1 MKSDSTLS
9 AARKH
14 TKYQAL
20 NRIGFSKQWESL
32 YAFILVE
39 RHLMQELGIYK
50 LIRRARKKVLAWV
63 LPYLPQPFWKY
74 LVISLPTELHILTFQ
89 TLWNIISERLLLN
102 WWCLRVME
110 MEHLSS
116 KSLPNIHIILSR
128 WHYSKFLCNHFAYF
142 PHPSHS
148 SNPLIL
154 KYLFHRAFIFQPQF
168 VIYVNVEM
176 KE

>member
-50 LIRRARKKVLAWV
+50 LIRRARKKSS
-63 LPYLPQPFWKY
+63 
-74 LVISLPTELHILTFQ
+74 SLSFTLFATTF
-89 TLWNIISERLLLN
+89 LK
-102 WWCLRVME
+102 V
-110 MEHLSS
+110 SS
-116 KSLPNIHIILSR
+116 
-128 WHYSKFLCNHFAYF
+128 YF
-142 PHPSHS
+142 SPH
-148 SNPLIL
+148 
-154 KYLFHRAFIFQPQF
+154 
-168 VIYVNVEM
+168 
-176 KE
+176 